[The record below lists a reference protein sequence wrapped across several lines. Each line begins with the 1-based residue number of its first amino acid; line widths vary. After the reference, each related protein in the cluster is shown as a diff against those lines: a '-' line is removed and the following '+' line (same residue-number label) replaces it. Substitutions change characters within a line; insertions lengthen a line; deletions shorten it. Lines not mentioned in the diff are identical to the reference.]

1 MPSAPSNTSGPR
13 FGKMAKS
20 KSSSKTRKGGRVRPQ
35 REAAQARTKE
45 QRRGLAAQ
53 RGSSGDGAGKD
64 QSLLE
69 DVLPKS
75 NAEFAIV
82 GVGASAGGLEAF
94 TQFLHALPTDT
105 GMAIVLVQHL
115 SPKHESALPELLGG
129 ATTMPVLEVAEGMEI
144 LPNRVYVMPPNTSM
158 GINHEGKFH
167 LGPRPLD
174 RTQHTPIDTFLRS
187 LAEYGQQRAIG
198 VILSGTATDGSLG
211 LKEGKA
217 VGGITLVQEPNSAK
231 YDGMPRAAMATGA
244 VDLLLR

>member
-82 GVGASAGGLEAF
+82 GVGASAGGL
-94 TQFLHALPTDT
+94 
-105 GMAIVLVQHL
+105 
-115 SPKHESALPELLGG
+115 
-129 ATTMPVLEVAEGMEI
+129 
-144 LPNRVYVMPPNTSM
+144 
-158 GINHEGKFH
+158 
-167 LGPRPLD
+167 
-174 RTQHTPIDTFLRS
+174 
-187 LAEYGQQRAIG
+187 
-198 VILSGTATDGSLG
+198 
-211 LKEGKA
+211 
-217 VGGITLVQEPNSAK
+217 GGITLVQEPNSAK

-244 VDLLLR
+244 VDLVLPPQEIANELYRISRHPLLRSISVRRPGDDLDVNDDHLSQIFTILRNATSVDF